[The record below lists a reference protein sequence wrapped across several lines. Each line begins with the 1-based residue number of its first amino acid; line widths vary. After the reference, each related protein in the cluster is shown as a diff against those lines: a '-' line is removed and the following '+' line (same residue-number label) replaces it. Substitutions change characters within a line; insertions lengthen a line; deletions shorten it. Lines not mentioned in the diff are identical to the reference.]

1 MEKFK
6 ESILKD
12 GTKVVWRVISTVPT
26 DGFEKSFIDLGTK
39 PKNPYDVQ
47 NKLHSTFNYPKYLY
61 LNSNADLKNINSDEY
76 SSVYVDRLATD
87 ISNYIEGIINKGMLS
102 KEDFQRIANIVFPKT
117 ISGARC
123 VRFTNV
129 SNGYPSYRMD
139 FVVKGKDTPKWE
151 ELDIFENIKEIENE
165 L

>member
-12 GTKVVWRVISTVPT
+12 GSKVVWRVMNTVPT
-26 DGFEKSFIDLGTK
+26 DGFEKSFLNLGTK
-39 PKNPYDVQ
+39 CENIYDVQ

-61 LNSNADLKNINSDEY
+61 LKHNTNLENVDSDEY
-76 SSVYVDRLATD
+76 VSVYVDRLPTD
-87 ISNYIEGIINKGMLS
+87 TSNYIEEIINKGMLS
-102 KEDFQRIANIVFPKT
+102 KSDFQQIANIVFPKT

-129 SNGYPSYRMD
+129 ANGYPSYRMD
-139 FVVKGKDTPKWE
+139 FVVKGKDTPEWE
-151 ELDIFENIKEIENE
+151 QLNIFENIKEIESE